1 MKTIIHINQH
11 VIKDNRKN
19 GLRNPCVTVKTY
31 KSNQYA
37 SQVKINGPCEVVY
50 QPDKPLSCGAQVWIE
65 TDSKYVIVN

>member
-11 VIKDNRKN
+11 VIKQNKKYDMDQ
-19 GLRNPCVTVKTY
+19 PPITVKTY

-50 QPDKPLSCGAQVWIE
+50 QPSKPLSCGAQVWIE